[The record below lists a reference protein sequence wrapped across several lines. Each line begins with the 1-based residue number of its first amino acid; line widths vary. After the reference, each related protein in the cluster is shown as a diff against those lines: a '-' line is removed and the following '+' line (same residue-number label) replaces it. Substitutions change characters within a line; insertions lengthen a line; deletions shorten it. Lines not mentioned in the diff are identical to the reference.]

1 MSLPRTGIAMV
12 LLMLLANAQA
22 AGYYTFEQGR
32 SLYDHGAYGDA
43 AEIFASLAEE
53 GDARAQYY
61 LGELALQGHAGR
73 PDPATACDWFER
85 AADNNH
91 LRAFHALG
99 NCYLNGKGREQ
110 NIDQAIY
117 LYGMAAERGQ
127 PEAQYQLARMYATGS
142 GVPKNPE
149 RAYIY
154 LFLALRGDL
163 KQAPALR
170 DSLEAELNDEQ
181 LQRAQK
187 FALKLLDKQSRSANR

>member
-1 MSLPRTGIAMV
+1 
-12 LLMLLANAQA
+12 MLSANLQA
-22 AGYYTFEQGR
+22 ASYYTFEQGR
-32 SLYDHGAYGDA
+32 NLYDGGAYEEA
-43 AEIFASLAEE
+43 AKSIASLAEE

-61 LGELALQGHAGR
+61 LGELALQGHAGT
-73 PDPATACDWFER
+73 PDPVTACDWFER
-85 AADNNH
+85 AADNDH
-91 LRAFHALG
+91 LKAFQALG
-99 NCYLNGKGREQ
+99 NCYLNGEGREQ

-163 KQAPALR
+163 KQAPVLR
-170 DSLEAELNDEQ
+170 DSLVAELDEEQ
-181 LQRAQK
+181 LQRARK
-187 FALKLLDKQSRSANR
+187 FALKLLDKQSRSISR